1 MASVYVTI
9 GKVGQIGNGQNLVFT
24 GQVRS
29 EVITSSGTSAAGAL
43 TANEGDVAQIVCA
56 TAVYARSGA
65 TVTPATG
72 IYCPAGVPTYIGMVA
87 GEALRVIDV

>member
-9 GKVGQIGNGQNLVFT
+9 GRAGHLSASTQPVFT

-29 EVITSSGTSAAGAL
+29 EVITSSGTSAAGSL
-43 TANEGDVAQIVCA
+43 TANTGDVAQIFCA
-56 TAVYARSGA
+56 TAVYARAGG

-72 IYCPAGVPTYIGMVA
+72 IYCPAGVPTYIGMVE
-87 GEALRVIDV
+87 GTTINVIDV